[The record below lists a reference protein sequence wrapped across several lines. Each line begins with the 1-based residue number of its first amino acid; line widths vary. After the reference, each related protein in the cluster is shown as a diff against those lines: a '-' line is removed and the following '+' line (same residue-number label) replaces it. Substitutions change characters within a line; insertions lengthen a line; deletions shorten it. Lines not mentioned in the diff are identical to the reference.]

1 LIKALETLQDGV
13 TFLPTK
19 LALNMVLMI
28 ALIATIVPVTV
39 ATVTTT
45 EVATGWKTTTPPG
58 CDICCGMLLSTKLVS
73 LLMVYQLTIELRERN
88 WLDAR

>member
-1 LIKALETLQDGV
+1 
-13 TFLPTK
+13 
-19 LALNMVLMI
+19 
-28 ALIATIVPVTV
+28 
-39 ATVTTT
+39 VTTT
-45 EVATGWKTTTPPG
+45 KVATGWKTTTPPG